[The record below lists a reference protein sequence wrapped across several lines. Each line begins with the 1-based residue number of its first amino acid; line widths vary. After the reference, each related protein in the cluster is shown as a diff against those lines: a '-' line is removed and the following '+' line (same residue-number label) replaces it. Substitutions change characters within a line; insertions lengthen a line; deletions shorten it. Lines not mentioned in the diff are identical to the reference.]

1 MNEERSAIGRFL
13 ATSDLPREVR
23 QKISGVVMGLDVPM
37 DDKLDVAEE
46 LVVHFEDGLAAGKTV
61 DTLVETFGD
70 ERTTASLINKTRR
83 GHLLSRL
90 DTEHFMGQGDSFFS
104 KLWQDIRYA
113 GRRLAQSPGFTA
125 IAVLSL
131 ALGIG
136 ANTAIF
142 GLVNAVL
149 LKEPPFKS
157 PEQLVNIYMS
167 TPDFPFNV
175 FSYPDFEDMR
185 DGTKDVFQ
193 SVGVS
198 RIVLLQ
204 LDKDGGVESLPG
216 EVVTGS
222 YFPTLGIEAEVGR
235 TLLPEDDMTP
245 GAHPVVMLEYGYWQ
259 RAHGG
264 SPDVVGQ
271 DIRLGGRPYTIVG
284 VTPKEFAGT
293 FRGLAPAVFA
303 PTMMVNEIQPGGNNE
318 LEARGN
324 HSYFAVGRFKPGA
337 NRVQA
342 QASLDGLANHMKEL
356 DLENFDPDTGFHLVP
371 TKDVI
376 IFPAFDVYVRAAA
389 WLLMVV
395 VGMVLLIACTNLAS
409 FLLARGVDRRKEI
422 ALRIALGA
430 SRRTLM
436 GHLLSETVL
445 LGLLGGAA
453 GVVVAVGLLRL
464 LVTADLPTPF
474 PITLDLSLDPTVL
487 GFCFLVSILAG
498 VVLGL
503 APAIQSTNPDV
514 ASTLRDE
521 SAGGGGRSRLT
532 LRNLLVVA
540 QVAGSLVLLVGAGL
554 FLRSAQQVQSV
565 DAGFGRGPTAILSV
579 LVPSS
584 RYSEDEGRIFTRTL
598 LERFEQLP
606 GVEAVGL
613 IGNLHLNTLST
624 NTMSVNVDGV
634 EPPPERESHSVDQ
647 TRIDSG
653 FFDAAGMRILRG
665 RNFNESD
672 QPESPK
678 VAIINEAM
686 AQKFWPGQDPIG
698 RTIRRDEGS
707 DDLMVVGVVNTAKIR
722 SIGEAPRSFVYR
734 PYSQVYDSFLFIL
747 ARTSMDPERTAL
759 DMLAAGRE
767 IDPEFWVWDVKTM
780 ERHLGIMLMPAR
792 ISAFILGAF
801 AVLALTLASIGLY
814 GIVSYAVARR
824 TREVGIRMSL
834 GADGSRVVRMLMSS
848 GLKLVAVGSVIG
860 LALAFAAA
868 RLVSGL
874 LFNVN
879 SFDLTTFLIVPL
891 VLGAAAILA
900 AYVPARRASRV
911 DPASALRTE

>member
-1 MNEERSAIGRFL
+1 MSEERSSVERLLGA
-13 ATSDLPREVR
+13 SNLPWDVQ
-23 QKISGVVMGLDVPM
+23 QKIRAVVMGLDAPL
-37 DDKLDVAEE
+37 DDKLDIAEE
-46 LVVHFEDGLAAGKTV
+46 LAVHFEDGLAAGKTV

-70 ERTTASLINKTRR
+70 EQITASLINTTRR
-83 GHLLSRL
+83 GRLLSRL
-90 DTEHFMGQGDSFFS
+90 DTEHFMGRGDSIFS

-125 IAVLSL
+125 IAVVSL

-167 TPDFPFNV
+167 NPNFPFNV
-175 FSYPDFEDMR
+175 FSYPDFEDMQE
-185 DGTKDVFQ
+185 GTQDVFE
-193 SVGVS
+193 SVGAS
-198 RIVLLQ
+198 RIVLVQ
-204 LDKDGGVESLPG
+204 VDKEGGVESLPG

-222 YFPTLGIEAEVGR
+222 YFPTLGIEAELGR
-235 TLLPEDDMTP
+235 TLLPEDDLTP
-245 GAHPVVMLEYGYWQ
+245 GAHPVVMLEHGYWQ
-259 RAHGG
+259 RAFGG
-264 SPDVVGQ
+264 SSDVVGL

-284 VTPKEFAGT
+284 VTPKAFAGT

-303 PTMMVNEIQPGGNNE
+303 PTMMVNELQPGGTNE

-324 HSYFAVGRFKPGA
+324 HSYFAVGRIKAGA
-337 NRVQA
+337 TMPQVQA
-342 QASLDGLANHMKEL
+342 ALDGLANHMKEL
-356 DLENFDPDTGFHLVP
+356 DLEEYDPDNAFLLVP

-376 IFPAFDVYVRAAA
+376 IFPAFDTYLRAAA

-395 VGMVLLIACTNLAS
+395 VGLVLLIACTNLAS

-422 ALRIALGA
+422 ALRVALGA
-430 SRRTLM
+430 TRRTLM

-445 LGLLGGAA
+445 LGLLGGVA

-464 LVTADLPTPF
+464 LVTADLPTPI
-474 PITLDLSLDPTVL
+474 PVTLDLSLDPMVL
-487 GFCFLVSILAG
+487 GFCLMVSILAG
-498 VVLGL
+498 VILGL

-521 SAGGGGRSRLT
+521 STGGGGRSRLT

-554 FLRSAQQVQSV
+554 FLRSARQVQSV
-565 DAGFGRGPTAILSV
+565 DPGFGRDPTAVLSV
-579 LVPSS
+579 IVPSN
-584 RYSEDEGRIFTRTL
+584 RYSEDEGRVFTRTL
-598 LERFEQLP
+598 LDRYRQLP
-606 GVEAVGL
+606 GIEAVGL

-647 TRIDSG
+647 TRIDAG

-665 RNFNESD
+665 RNFND
-672 QPESPK
+672 GDLPESPK

-698 RTIRRDEGS
+698 RLIRRVDN

-734 PYSQVYDSFLFIL
+734 PYSQVYDSFLFVV
-747 ARTSMDPERTAL
+747 ARTSMDPERAAL

-767 IDPEFWVWDVKTM
+767 IDPEFWVWETKTM
-780 ERHLGIMLMPAR
+780 ERHLGIMLMPAQM
-792 ISAFILGAF
+792 SALILSAF
-801 AVLALTLASIGLY
+801 AVLALVLASIGLY

-834 GADGSRVVRMLMSS
+834 GADGSRVIRMLMSS

-860 LALAFAAA
+860 LAMAFAAA
-868 RLVSGL
+868 RLVSSL
-874 LFNVN
+874 LFNV
-879 SFDLTTFLIVPL
+879 SAFDLTTFVVVPL